1 MAQTR
6 SKKQK
11 APVKRAQLEAMEEV
25 LKEEHVAIGK
35 LDQSTRDLLEDTKE
49 AHAKADAC
57 FSTYVKLQE
66 DLERCVSTVLL
77 QELAVVK
84 QELQEKEEEIVGKLT
99 RERSEL
105 ESHAADLSAHEA
117 ALAMELGHLW
127 KTWEDLCNHELTIST
142 QQGILEDR
150 AIALTSKEKD
160 LADKE
165 KRLVKTELQGL
176 ATKCKTVEELQATQ
190 EVKAQKVWDFLGQ
203 TEMVLAPL
211 GFSSIR
217 SREPARAVSNKL
229 PMLESA

>member
-1 MAQTR
+1 MQCILCKIYFWKVSHKYYNFICTPICT
-6 SKKQK
+6 KFLFLQK
-11 APVKRAQLEAMEEV
+11 VGA
-25 LKEEHVAIGK
+25 
-35 LDQSTRDLLEDTKE
+35 T
-49 AHAKADAC
+49 
-57 FSTYVKLQE
+57 
-66 DLERCVSTVLL
+66 
-77 QELAVVK
+77 
-84 QELQEKEEEIVGKLT
+84 LQEKEEEIVGKLA

-117 ALAMELGHLW
+117 ALAMERGHMW
-127 KTWEDLCNHELTIST
+127 KTREDLCNHELSIST